1 MRKWHGICKILSNN
15 INKCSKNEFGNRGVD
30 ALGLADLI
38 SDLYS
43 SEEKTRAFAAEDIAY
58 DGLVEGIGPL
68 LERLQEEPSRFV
80 REVIIN
86 SLKTMQGP
94 ELIVQVIPFLNSD
107 DAFIRNGCIDILAG
121 QGEDAIG
128 ALRSSLSSPDKD
140 IRKFTLDTL
149 FKIGTES
156 AAELIADSL
165 NDADVNNLITAV
177 EYLGRLDSRDY
188 VGPINQLFLDTPNVL
203 LRCTCLETM
212 ALIGNDESLLA
223 VNKMYPD
230 DQSISFLE
238 KYSFLKFVAKMGTM
252 IHLALIISLLEA
264 KNSLM
269 HKEMINAIEGI
280 LQRSKLERL
289 PAELLAA
296 LDHYLDSPLREINKY
311 EILLLISDYKN
322 QEIPTI
328 LTRYLDPQ
336 NRLLCM
342 GAIEGL
348 GNYGSAE
355 ISSDLIKLKE
365 GLKDEEIME
374 SIERSLTKLT

>member
-1 MRKWHGICKILSNN
+1 M
-15 INKCSKNEFGNRGVD
+15 
-30 ALGLADLI
+30 GLEDLI

-94 ELIVQVIPFLNSD
+94 ELIAQVIPFLNSD
-107 DAFIRNGCIDILAG
+107 DAFIRNGCIDILSR
-121 QGEDAIG
+121 QGEDALG
-128 ALRSSLSSPDKD
+128 ALRRSVSSLDKD

-149 FKIGTES
+149 FQIGTES

-188 VGPINQLFLDTPNVL
+188 VKPINQLFLDTPNIL

-212 ALIGNDESLLA
+212 ALIGNEESLLA
-223 VNKMYPD
+223 VNKMYPNY
-230 DQSISFLE
+230 QAISFLE
-238 KYSFLKFVAKMGTM
+238 KYSFLKFVARMGTM
-252 IHLALIISLLEA
+252 IHLALIISLLEE

-280 LQRSKLERL
+280 LQRSKLEML
-289 PAELLAA
+289 PAELLDA
-296 LDHYLDSPLREINKY
+296 LDQYMDSPLREINKY
-311 EILLLISDYKN
+311 EILLMISEYKN
-322 QEIPTI
+322 RDILSI
-328 LTRYLDPQ
+328 LTRHLNLQ

-342 GAIEGL
+342 GAIEGI
-348 GNYGSAE
+348 GIYGSAE
-355 ISSDLIKLKE
+355 ARADLIKLKE
-365 GLKDEEIME
+365 GLNDEEMLE
-374 SIERSLTKLT
+374 SIERSLTKLI